1 MATDIMQIKV
11 DGVQIFPQTHQKAVE
26 GLTELIDEKLVSA
39 GTGAVT
45 SVNGKTG
52 AVTLSATDVGAM
64 PKDTP
69 IPTYVKTTQTADGLM
84 SKEDKK
90 KLDGLQNVTFTKV
103 GTV

>member
-1 MATDIMQIKV
+1 MATDIMQLKV
-11 DGVQIFPQTHQKAVE
+11 DGVGVYVETNAKAVK
-26 GLTELIDEKLVSA
+26 GLDTAIDEKLIDSGSGKVE
-39 GTGAVT
+39 

-52 AVTLSATDVGAM
+52 IVTLAASDVGAM

-69 IPTYVKTTQTADGLM
+69 IPNYVKATQTTDGLM

-90 KLDGLQNVTFTKV
+90 KLDGLPNITFAKV

>member
-1 MATDIMQIKV
+1 MTDIVSVKEN
-11 DGVQIFPQTHQKAVE
+11 GVQVYPQTHQKAVV

-52 AVTLSATDVGAM
+52 VVTLNAADVGAM
-64 PKDTP
+64 PKNTP
-69 IPTYVKTTQTADGLM
+69 IPTYVKATQTADGLM
-84 SKEDKK
+84 SKEDKR
-90 KLDGLQNVTFTKV
+90 KLDGLPSITLTKV

>member
-1 MATDIMQIKV
+1 MTDIVEVKENGIKV
-11 DGVQIFPQTHQKAVE
+11 YPQTHEKAVI

-52 AVTLSATDVGAM
+52 VVTLSATDVGAM

-69 IPTYVKTTQTADGLM
+69 IPTYVKATQTADGLM

-90 KLDGLQNVTFTKV
+90 KLDGLPSITLTKV
-103 GTV
+103 GAV

>member
-1 MATDIMQIKV
+1 MTDIVSIKENGLQV
-11 DGVQIFPQTHQKAVE
+11 FPQTHQKAVV

-39 GTGAVT
+39 GTGSVT

-52 AVTLSATDVGAM
+52 VVTLNAADIGAI

-69 IPTYVKTTQTADGLM
+69 IPTYLKATQTTDGLM

-90 KLDGLQNVTFTKV
+90 KLDELPKITFTKV

>member
-1 MATDIMQIKV
+1 MTDIVEVKENGVKV
-11 DGVQIFPQTHQKAVE
+11 YLQTHEKAVI

-52 AVTLSATDVGAM
+52 AVTLNATDVGAM

-69 IPTYVKTTQTADGLM
+69 IPTYVNATQTVDGLM

-90 KLDGLQNVTFTKV
+90 KLDGLPSITLTKV
-103 GTV
+103 GIV